1 MRITQRAVALTSLQ
15 GLNRNLDAVGKL
27 QQQLTSGRLISAPS
41 DSPTGTNRAMQTR
54 GDQAAVAQQS
64 RNLTDAQ
71 NWLEQIDSAL
81 QTMLSTARRVRDL
94 TVQGLNTGATS
105 DVSQQA
111 LATEVTSLRDSLLS
125 LANLQIQ
132 GRPLFGGVT
141 SGGKAYDSSTGAW
154 LGQQGAPVTRRVSDT
169 EKIRVDLTGPEAFG
183 STPDGDLFAVVG
195 KIAADMSSPTA
206 ASALTVHLADLDEIM
221 NGMEYAVADVG
232 TRASRVEKLQLI
244 NFDRALALESQLTQ
258 TEKIDLPNTIMRL
271 EMQKVGYEAAL
282 AATAKAI
289 QPTLMDYLR

>member
-27 QQQLTSGRLISAPS
+27 QQQLTSGRLISSPS
-41 DSPTGTNRAMQTR
+41 DSPTGTNVAMQTR
-54 GDQAAVAQQS
+54 GDKAANAQQS

-71 NWLEQIDSAL
+71 SWLEQTDSAL
-81 QTMLSTARRVRDL
+81 QTMLATSRRVRDL
-94 TVQGLNTGATS
+94 TVQGLNTGAS
-105 DVSQQA
+105 ADVSQQA
-111 LATEVTSLRDSLLS
+111 LATEVTSLREGLLS

-141 SGGKAYDSSTGAW
+141 SGGKAYDPSTGGW
-154 LGQQGAPVTRRVSDT
+154 SGQGGTPVTRRVSDT

-183 STPDGDLFAVVG
+183 TPNNDLFAVVG
-195 KIAADMSSPTA
+195 RIASDMTA
-206 ASALTVHLADLDEIM
+206 NPAGLEVHLADLDVIM
-221 NGMEYAVADVG
+221 KGMQAAVADVG
-232 TRASRVEKLQLI
+232 TRASRVEKLQQI
-244 NFDRALALESQLTQ
+244 NFDRGIALTQ
-258 TEKIDLPNTIMRL
+258 RLGETENIDLPNTIMRL

-282 AATAKAI
+282 SATAKSI

>member
-27 QQQLTSGRLISAPS
+27 QQQLTSGRVINAPS

-71 NWLEQIDSAL
+71 NWLEQTDSAL
-81 QTMLSTARRVRDL
+81 QTMLSTTRRVRDL
-94 TVQGLNTGATS
+94 TVQGLNTGASS
-105 DVSQQA
+105 DVSSQA
-111 LATEVTSLRDSLLS
+111 LATEVTSLREGLLS

-141 SGGKAYDSSTGAW
+141 SGGQAYDPTTGAW
-154 LGQQGAPVTRRVSDT
+154 SGLGGTPVTRRVSDT

-183 STPDGDLFAVVG
+183 TPGNDLFAVVG
-195 KIAADMSSPTA
+195 KIAADMTSPTA
-206 ASALTVHLADLDEIM
+206 GSALSVHLADLDVIM
-221 NGMEYAVADVG
+221 KGMQAAVADVG
-232 TRASRVEKLQLI
+232 TRASRVERLQQI
-244 NFDRALALESQLTQ
+244 NFDRSVALTQ
-258 TEKIDLPNTIMRL
+258 QLGDTENIDLPNTIMRL

-282 AATAKAI
+282 SATAKAI